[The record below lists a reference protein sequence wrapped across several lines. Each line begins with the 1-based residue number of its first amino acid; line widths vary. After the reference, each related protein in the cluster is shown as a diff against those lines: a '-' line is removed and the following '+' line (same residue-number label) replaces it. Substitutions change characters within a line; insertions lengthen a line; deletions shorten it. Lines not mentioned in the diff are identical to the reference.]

1 MSERSDL
8 RGQIRRA
15 TVTLNSLPGPLTVAN
30 GGTGLTAGTSGGVLG
45 FTGPTTLASSA
56 ALAANAPIIGGGAGA
71 TPTSITA
78 GINNQFLRGNTGLA
92 PAFGT
97 ATLASADFANQG
109 TTTTVLHGNAAGNP
123 SWGQVSLTTDVT
135 GDLPY
140 ANLAQGDALSV
151 LGVAGNATA
160 DVVSIAAG
168 TDHQVLRRSGLT
180 LGFGAVDLSQS
191 AAVTNILGLAN
202 GGTAANLTASVGG
215 IVYSGASALAILS
228 GTATAGQVVRSG
240 ASAAPTWSTATYPAT
255 VTANAILYGSATNVV
270 GESASLTFDGTTLTA
285 PTIVAATNANPDI
298 NDGAGLGTG
307 LLGWSDLFLASGG
320 LINWANGNAVLTHS
334 SGVLNVTTGD
344 LRVTTAGTDAAS
356 VVTVGGTQTLTGKT
370 LTSPTIGTSPTAAGA
385 TWTSLGTVTTADING
400 GTIDGT
406 TIGGSSAAAGTF
418 TSITFSGKLTLGD
431 NTDFDVNFKSAAT
444 AATSAALNIT
454 SGNAALSSVY
464 FSDTDTSAIGRINY
478 QHSDN
483 TMHFFVGS
491 NDRMTIADAAV
502 TMALDLVVSG
512 NNITGS
518 GAGTLRVP
526 DGVRIGADSTNNLL
540 DDAST
545 GAGTANLY
553 IGNALITAVSDK
565 RLKKIIGPSN
575 IDALELFGRLPV
587 VDFIWDD
594 PSDQCENNRNS
605 RGVWTGVTAQDLV
618 DLVPFL
624 VNAPE
629 SECETCR
636 AGDPCWEHPSPW
648 KADLEYAAGLFVLGF
663 QQVQKR
669 LQALEAAHQ

>member
-1 MSERSDL
+1 M
-8 RGQIRRA
+8 G
-15 TVTLNSLPGPLTVAN
+15 N
-30 GGTGLTAGTSGGVLG
+30 GGTGLTAGTSGGILG
-45 FTGPTTLASSA
+45 FTGSTTLASSA

-109 TTTTVLHGNAAGNP
+109 TSTTVLHGNAAGNP
-123 SWGQVSLTTDVT
+123 TWGQVNLGADVT

-140 ANLAQGDALSV
+140 ANLAQGSALSI

-160 DVVSIAAG
+160 DVASIAAG
-168 TDHQVLRRSGLT
+168 TDHQVLRRSGLNIA
-180 LGFGAVDLSQS
+180 FGAVDLSQS
-191 AAVTNILGLAN
+191 AAVANQLALAN
-202 GGTAANLTASVGG
+202 GGTAANLTASNGG
-215 IVYSGASALAILS
+215 IVYSGAAALAILG

-240 ASAAPTWSTATYPAT
+240 SSAAPNWSTATYPAT
-255 VTANAILYGSATNVV
+255 VTANAVLHGTATNII
-270 GESASLTFDGTTLTA
+270 GESANLTFDGSTLTA
-285 PTIVAATNANPDI
+285 PTIVAATNANPDA

-320 LINWANGNAVLTHS
+320 LLNWANGDAVVTHS
-334 SGVLNVTTGD
+334 TGLLTVSTGD
-344 LRVTTAGTDAAS
+344 LRITTAGTNAAS

-406 TIGGSSAAAGTF
+406 TIGGASAAAGTF
-418 TSITFSGKLTLGD
+418 TSITFSTKLTLGD
-431 NTDFDVNFKSAAT
+431 NTDFDVNFKNAAT
-444 AATSAALNIT
+444 AATSAAVNIT
-454 SGNAALSSVY
+454 SGNAALASLY
-464 FSDTDTSAIGRINY
+464 FSDTDVSAVGRINY

-512 NNITGS
+512 NDITGS
-518 GAGTLRVP
+518 GAGTLRMP
-526 DGVRIGADSTNNLL
+526 DGVRVGADSTNNLF

-545 GAGTANLY
+545 GAGSATIY
-553 IGNALITAVSDK
+553 IGNASINTTSDV
-565 RLKKIIGPSN
+565 RLKNIIGPSKL
-575 IDALELFGRLPV
+575 DAIALMKRMPV
-587 VDFIWDD
+587 KDWTWND

-605 RGVWTGVTAQDLV
+605 RGIWTGVTAQDIV
-618 DLVPFL
+618 DVVPFL

-629 SECETCR
+629 SHCPVCL
-636 AGDPCWEHPSPW
+636 AGEDCWEHPTPW
-648 KADLEYAAGLFVLGF
+648 NADLAYAAGLFILGF
-663 QQVQKR
+663 QQLDAR
-669 LQALEAAHQ
+669 LSALEGRRA